1 MIAGRGEQPN
11 GGPAHSVVGMP
22 RVTAIL
28 VVQDGDRWLDG
39 TLAALAAQTRRPDAL
54 VVVAEPTTAFAPEAL
69 ERAGVTQVVTATGGS
84 FGVGIARA
92 LRAAPPAE
100 SGDEWLWL
108 LRADSAPAPDAL
120 AALLAAVEVAP
131 SVAVAGPKLVDP
143 DDHSR
148 LRSYGETMSGLG
160 ATVTL
165 VDDALDQAQ
174 YDTVTDVLAVAVDGA
189 IVRRGVWHAV
199 DGLDHGLPS
208 TDAGLDLGVRVRLA
222 GHRVVRVPAARVE
235 RARRPEDVG
244 RKRPASARV
253 RRRIART
260 AQLHRRFV
268 YAPAIAVPLHWL
280 SLLPLAILRSLAQLL
295 AKRPGAV
302 AGELSAAFR
311 AAFDGTVP
319 GARARLRR
327 ARTVGWRAVDPLR
340 MRGAELR
347 EHRAHERDQADDRAG
362 REPDLVRASFLGG
375 GVWAVMATAVVGV
388 IVSWRLL
395 GATTLEGGGLTPLAS
410 SVAELWSRL
419 GWGPREIGV
428 GFVGAADPATGIWAV
443 LGSATWWN
451 PSYAIVVL
459 WITAVPLAAL
469 GAWWAATRLSER
481 AWPPVAAA
489 ILWAA
494 APPFLAALGEGRIG
508 AVLVHLLL
516 PWLALAL
523 IEGSR
528 SWSASAVASLL
539 FLAVTASSP
548 VLAPALL
555 LAVIAWA
562 LARPRG
568 FARIIGVPIPAVV
581 FFTPLVV
588 DAVRRGSP
596 FAALADPGVVQPF
609 SPTSGWGLLLGW
621 PDDDAPGWSTVLAAF
636 GLPTAGWSLV
646 VPAVLLAALAALA
659 LMALFFPGASRSIP
673 ALAGAAAG
681 LVTAWFAMHLHTTT
695 LGAVATGPWPG
706 APLSLYWL
714 GLVGAA
720 VVGLEALG
728 RAAVGVGAPAVV
740 AAVLAIAP
748 LLTGLTLGTV
758 PVHPGDGRVLP
769 ALADVA
775 GTRDPGLG
783 TLVLTPQADGSFA
796 VALQRGEGA
805 TLDDQSALHAG
816 RTALSD
822 EELELAE
829 LAGNLASRG
838 GYDPVPGL
846 QRFQIGF
853 VLLTTA
859 DRGQPDAVA
868 VRERAVASL
877 DAAPQLASV
886 SESGYGSLW
895 VFGELER
902 HDDADR
908 QARPAVGYTVLAVQ
922 GAVVLLALL
931 LAIPTR
937 RRRRV
942 VQTPS
947 SLDEPVATT
956 FDEDHDG

>member
-1 MIAGRGEQPN
+1 
-11 GGPAHSVVGMP
+11 MP

-28 VVQDGDRWLDG
+28 VVQDGDRWLER
-39 TLAALAAQTRRPDAL
+39 TLDALAAQTRRPDAL
-54 VVVAEPTTAFAPEAL
+54 VVVAEPTTNFAPELL
-69 ERAGVTQVVTATGGS
+69 ERAGVTQVVTATGGT

-100 SGDEWLWL
+100 QGEEWLWL
-108 LRADSAPAPDAL
+108 LRADSAPEPDAL

-143 DDHSR
+143 DDHAR
-148 LRSYGETMSGLG
+148 LRSFGVTMSGLG
-160 ATVTL
+160 ASVVL
-165 VDDALDQAQ
+165 VDDELDQAQ
-174 YDTVTDVLAVAVDGA
+174 YDADTDVLAVAVDGA

-199 DGLDHGLPS
+199 DGLDAGLPS

-235 RARRPEDVG
+235 RARRPEDIA
-244 RKRPASARV
+244 RKRAASARV

-268 YAPAIAVPLHWL
+268 YAPALAVPLHWL
-280 SLLPLAILRSLAQLL
+280 SLLPLAVLRSIVQLL

-302 AGELSAAFR
+302 PGELSAAFR

-319 GARARLRR
+319 GARSRLRR
-327 ARTVGWRAVDPLR
+327 ARTAGWRAVDPLR

-347 EHRAHERDQADDRAG
+347 EHRAHERDQADERAG

-375 GVWAVMATAVVGV
+375 GIWVVTAAIVAGL

-395 GATTLEGGGLTPLAS
+395 GATTLEGGGLAPLATAAS
-410 SVAELWSRL
+410 ELWSRL
-419 GWGPREIGV
+419 GWGWREIGV
-428 GFVGAADPATGIWAV
+428 GFSGAADPAAALWAV
-443 LGSATWWN
+443 LGSTTWWN
-451 PSYAIVVL
+451 PSYAIVLL
-459 WITAVPLAAL
+459 WITAMPIAAL

-489 ILWAA
+489 ILWIA

-508 AVLVHLLL
+508 AVIVHVLL
-516 PWLALAL
+516 PWFALAL

-528 SWSASAVASLL
+528 SWSASAAASLL
-539 FLAVTASSP
+539 FLAVTAASP
-548 VLAPALL
+548 VLAPVLL

-568 FARIIGVPIPAVV
+568 FARIIGVPIPAIV
-581 FFTPLVV
+581 FFAPLVLG
-588 DAVRRGSP
+588 ALGNGSP
-596 FAALADPGVVQPF
+596 LALLADPGVVQPYT
-609 SPTSGWGLLLGW
+609 PTSGWGLLVGRPDAGVAGW
-621 PDDDAPGWSTVLAAF
+621 DGILAAF
-636 GLPTAGWSLV
+636 GVPAGWGGPLA
-646 VPAVLLAALAALA
+646 AVLLAPLAAIA
-659 LMALFFPGASRSIP
+659 LLALFFPGARRSIP
-673 ALAGAAAG
+673 ALAAAAG
-681 LVTAWFAMHLHTTT
+681 GLATAWLAMHVHATS
-695 LGAVATGPWPG
+695 LGAAVTGPWPG

-720 VVGLEALG
+720 VVGLEAIR
-728 RAAVGVGAPAVV
+728 RAAVGVGSAAVV
-740 AAVLAIAP
+740 AAILAVAP
-748 LLTGLTLGTV
+748 LLGGLVMGAV

-775 GTRDPGLG
+775 GVRDPGLG
-783 TLVLTPQADGSFA
+783 TLVLTPEADGSLAA
-796 VALQRGEGA
+796 VLQRGEGA
-805 TLDDQSALHAG
+805 TLDDQSVLHAG
-816 RTALSD
+816 RTELGDD
-822 EELELAE
+822 ELALAE

-838 GYDPVPGL
+838 GYDPVAEL

-853 VLLTTA
+853 VLVTPA
-859 DRGQPDAVA
+859 DRDAPDAVA

-877 DAAPQLASV
+877 DAAPQFAAA

-895 VFGELER
+895 VFGDLER
-902 HDDADR
+902 TDAVPPER
-908 QARPAVGYTVLAVQ
+908 GAYGYGVLAAQ
-922 GAVVLLALL
+922 AAVVLIALL

-942 VQTPS
+942 VQTQS
-947 SLDEPVATT
+947 SLDEPAATT
-956 FDEDHDG
+956 FDEDSDG